1 MLRVEDLSAFYDK
14 SQVLRKVNVE
24 VGKGE
29 VVAVLGPNGAGKTTL
44 LKAICGLVKTEGSVI
59 FLGKDISDLK
69 PHERVRMGISVCP
82 EGRRLFPNMTVEDNL
97 KLGALLEDCEE
108 RLNYVYGLF
117 PKLKERRNQL
127 VRTMSGGEQQ
137 MVAIGR
143 ALMSNPKL
151 ILMDEPSMGLAPIVV
166 KKIAYALKRIKDEL
180 GVSILLVEQ
189 NINLAFEVADR
200 AYVLTKGEIIREGT
214 IEEIKKDIEKDYFE
228 I

>member
-14 SQVLRKVNVE
+14 AQILRGINLKVDR
-24 VGKGE
+24 GE

-44 LKAICGLVKTEGSVI
+44 LRSICGLVRTKGSIV
-59 FLGKDISDLK
+59 FAGKEISNLK
-69 PHERVRMGISVCP
+69 PHERIRLGISICP

-97 KLGALLEDCEE
+97 KLGALLEECDD
-108 RLNYVYGLF
+108 RLRYVYSLF

-127 VRTMSGGEQQ
+127 VKTMSGGEQQ

-151 ILMDEPSMGLAPIVV
+151 ILLDEPSMGLAPIVV
-166 KKIAYALKRIKDEL
+166 EKIAKALKRIKEDL
-180 GVSILLVEQ
+180 GISILIVEQ
-189 NINLAFEVADR
+189 NISLAFEVADR
-200 AYVLTKGEIIREGT
+200 AYVLVKGEIVKEGS
-214 IEEIKKDIEKDYFE
+214 IEEMQDLEKKYFE